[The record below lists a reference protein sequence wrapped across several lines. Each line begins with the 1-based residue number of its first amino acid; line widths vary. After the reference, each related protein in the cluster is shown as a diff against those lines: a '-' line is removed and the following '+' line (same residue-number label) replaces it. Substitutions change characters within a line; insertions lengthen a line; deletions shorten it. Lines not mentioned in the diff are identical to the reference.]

1 MKYLITGG
9 YGLIGSNITS
19 KLDGEITIVSR
30 SDKHK
35 ARLTNTPHKLLLK
48 DIKKLTKADL
58 VDIDIIYHTAST
70 VDNYH
75 ILTDSHIDVE
85 TNINGTIHILD
96 LCKHLKKKPKI
107 VYFSTF
113 FVYGNEYEKSKEP
126 ITEESKTDPLALYP
140 ATKLCTENII
150 KTYSHIFDIPYL
162 IVRLT
167 NVYGEM
173 EDYDNKKKGALNWL
187 IMQAVQGNDL
197 SIYKGGNFYR
207 DYIHVDDVA
216 QAVIS
221 LQNKVNDTYLI
232 GYGEPI
238 RFKKLIEYI
247 LLYTNHQSKVTEIEP
262 PEFHK
267 HVGITNFVADTSK
280 IQSTGWKPTITPKMG
295 IERVVKRYQSL
306 I

>member
-1 MKYLITGG
+1 
-9 YGLIGSNITS
+9 
-19 KLDGEITIVSR
+19 
-30 SDKHK
+30 
-35 ARLTNTPHKLLLK
+35 
-48 DIKKLTKADL
+48 
-58 VDIDIIYHTAST
+58 
-70 VDNYH
+70 
-75 ILTDSHIDVE
+75 
-85 TNINGTIHILD
+85 
-96 LCKHLKKKPKI
+96 
-107 VYFSTF
+107 
-113 FVYGNEYEKSKEP
+113 
-126 ITEESKTDPLALYP
+126 
-140 ATKLCTENII
+140 
-150 KTYSHIFDIPYL
+150 
-162 IVRLT
+162 
-167 NVYGEM
+167 M